1 MGRIYLSAPD
11 VGVREEELCV
21 AALRSGWV
29 APLGPMVD
37 AFEEALADRCARR
50 YAVALSSG
58 TAALHL
64 ALLELGA
71 GPQDVVVVP
80 TMTFAA
86 TANAVVYTGATPVF
100 VDCDPHFGNLD
111 PDLLE
116 GALRSLRA
124 RRSARRRSN
133 RGGSAWALCGLQ
145 SDRDHLPKCRG
156 SPAFGCRGGPWCR
169 SRRPSCRLIR
179 HRRDP
184 EFQRQQGDLH
194 QRWRGTAHG

>member
-1 MGRIYLSAPD
+1 MTGRVYLSAPD

-64 ALLELGA
+64 GLLELGA

-100 VDCDPHFGNLD
+100 VDCDPCFGNLD
-111 PDLLE
+111 PDLLD
-116 GALRSLRA
+116 GALRSLRREGRA
-124 RRSARRRSN
+124 
-133 RGGSAWALCGLQ
+133 GVALLDQ
-145 SDRDHLPKCRG
+145 
-156 SPAFGCRGGPWCR
+156 
-169 SRRPSCRLIR
+169 
-179 HRRDP
+179 
-184 EFQRQQGDLH
+184 
-194 QRWRGTAHG
+194 